1 MSLICSLVGS
11 SVCYVLFRVI
21 GQPILRRFFSKG
33 LSELKS
39 KLQQNKD
46 NIFFYFLF
54 LRVTPI
60 LPNWFI
66 NISSGNV
73 GINYGVFFF
82 GTLIGLIPNAI
93 VLAKAGVELSSLG
106 QSSSSG
112 FDIWRLLNFLA
123 IGLLVLL
130 PVVIKQAFKSK
141 VA

>member
-1 MSLICSLVGS
+1 
-11 SVCYVLFRVI
+11 
-21 GQPILRRFFSKG
+21 
-33 LSELKS
+33 
-39 KLQQNKD
+39 
-46 NIFFYFLF
+46 
-54 LRVTPI
+54 
-60 LPNWFI
+60 
-66 NISSGNV
+66 V